1 MRRKSRDLTRMIRGG
16 GGGGG
21 RASLSDDIEVEIIRT
36 ANAFR
41 KIDVNYA
48 R

>member
-1 MRRKSRDLTRMIRGG
+1 MRRKSRDLTRMIRG

>member
-1 MRRKSRDLTRMIRGG
+1 MRRKSRDLTRMIR